1 MSETLYLAG
10 AMTFLRPWAEAIV
23 RPVPEGATAPCAKR
37 IENRSWTPPFSLWS
51 RWVALH
57 TGKGT
62 DAQGLAWMRETY
74 RYPWT
79 MADAAPAGQIIG
91 LMRVSGWIERTLA
104 GVWKRPF
111 LGTQTELTEPPPWW
125 FGPVRDG
132 KPNYGW
138 VIEDVLAFEQ
148 DPVPVARGMLG
159 IWRLDAEAFAGV
171 SARVEA
177 LRPGTEVRRAR

>member
-1 MSETLYLAG
+1 MNETIVIAG

-23 RPVPEGATAPCAKR
+23 RPVPEGAVTPSAKR
-37 IENRSWTPPFSLWS
+37 IENRSWPPPFRLYD

-91 LMRVSGWIERTLA
+91 IMRVSGSIERTLA

-138 VIEDVLAFEQ
+138 VIAFEQ
-148 DPVPVARGMLG
+148 DPVPVARGSLG
-159 IWRLDAEAFAGV
+159 IWRLDADAFAGV
-171 SARVEA
+171 RARVET
-177 LRPGTEVRRAR
+177 LRPRTEVRRAL